1 MIGKVNRPSLSVVA
15 VYALPCVRL
24 VRVTVAPG
32 STPDWESLTD
42 PDTEALV
49 VCACTGAGPTR
60 QRTPTRAAPSTVRRL
75 RNVRTKGIY
84 ILSSASGDADSRG
97 TRSPERN
104 LLRSSRRFATPF
116 QFSAVL
122 L

>member
-15 VYALPCVRL
+15 VYVLPCVRL

-32 STPDWESLTD
+32 SAPDWESLTD

-49 VCACTGAGPTR
+49 VCACRAAGSAK
-60 QRTPTRAAPSTVRRL
+60 QRIPTRAAPSTVWNL
-75 RNVRTKGIY
+75 PNLRTKGIY

-97 TRSPERN
+97 T
-104 LLRSSRRFATPF
+104 PF
-116 QFSAVL
+116 P
-122 L
+122 

>member
-1 MIGKVNRPSLSVVA
+1 MGKVKRPSLSVDA
-15 VYALPCVRL
+15 VYVLPCVRL
-24 VRVTVAPG
+24 VKVTVAPG

-42 PDTEALV
+42 PETVALV
-49 VCACTGAGPTR
+49 VCACRVRAPAR
-60 QRTPTRAAPSTVRRL
+60 QRTPTRAAPSTARRL
-75 RNVRTKGIY
+75 RNLRTKGIY

-104 LLRSSRRFATPF
+104 LLRSGRRFATPF
-116 QFSAVL
+116 QFAAVL